1 MLRNYFTTII
11 AALLIS
17 LSLQAQTDFW
27 TNKTLSLYT
36 IHGNIVRHTSRI
48 NMQLPPYSW
57 GASLS
62 LTHRTTGRSPW
73 QAWKGYP
80 SYGFTLL
87 FHQYNSAELGQSI
100 GCYPF
105 VQSDFIRKERFEL
118 AGRFGIGLGW
128 ISAPYNLIHN
138 PSNDVIGSHVN
149 LLVAFRLHAAWRI
162 APRWQLRFAG
172 SFTHYSNAASRLPNL
187 GINLL
192 GGELGLAFRPHF
204 LNKSAYQKHDK
215 PSLLRRWRAELNM
228 GMGMRAIMRSNG
240 RNYGVLW
247 HSLQLSYLA
256 GPTHRW
262 KLGLGH
268 EFDYASFAFMSN
280 LAFLSL
286 EERRRGATRW
296 MVFAA
301 YESFF
306 GRFSFNAELG
316 TYISSSYFEPGWFIY
331 VRPRFNYYFRDPLSK
346 GPLPYL
352 GLSIKAHE
360 FVAEYPAI
368 HLGIQL

>member
-1 MLRNYFTTII
+1 MLYKHLGILLS
-11 AALLIS
+11 ALV
-17 LSLQAQTDFW
+17 LSTALSAQSDFW
-27 TNKTLSLYT
+27 TNKTLSLNT

-57 GASLS
+57 ASSLS
-62 LTHRTTGRSPW
+62 LTHRTTGRKAW
-73 QAWKGYP
+73 QAWKDYP
-80 SYGFTLL
+80 SYGATLL
-87 FHQYNSAELGQSI
+87 FQHYNSPELGQSV
-100 GCYPF
+100 GGYAF

-118 AGRFGIGLGW
+118 AGRFGLGLGW
-128 ISAPYNLIHN
+128 ISAPYDLVQN
-138 PSNDVIGSHVN
+138 PGNDIIGSHVN
-149 LLVAFRLHAAWRI
+149 LLVALRMHAAWQI
-162 APRWQLRFAG
+162 APRWQIRLAS
-172 SFTHYSNAASRLPNL
+172 SFVHYSNAASRLPNL

-192 GGELGLAFRPHF
+192 GGELGLAFRPKF
-204 LNKSAYQKHDK
+204 LDKDAYQEQGAAE
-215 PSLLRRWRAELNM
+215 LLRRWRAEFNT

-262 KLGLGH
+262 KLGIGH

-286 EERRRGATRW
+286 EERRQGATRW
-296 MVFAA
+296 MIFAA

-316 TYISSSYFEPGWFIY
+316 TYISTSYFEPGWFIY
-331 VRPRFNYYFRDPLSK
+331 VRPRFNYYFRNPLGK
-346 GPLPYL
+346 GPLPYM

-360 FVAEYPAI
+360 FVAEYPALHFGI
-368 HLGIQL
+368 HL